1 MTDKIITLAAIRHYQ
16 RALSITVETEER
28 IEEEDMDRRIDAAIK
43 NNTRIDH
50 AAFLTDEQREAL
62 VAEALAKDPEYL
74 AVRAELARVLALGPD
89 DLNPLEWESKD
100 DPRMHAWL
108 RAVDLSRRLSTAMVD
123 SLTVGWP
130 EPTLR
135 PVEAAGREPEN

>member
-1 MTDKIITLAAIRHYQ
+1 
-16 RALSITVETEER
+16 
-28 IEEEDMDRRIDAAIK
+28 MDRRIDAAIK

-89 DLNPLEWESKD
+89 DLNPLDLTFDNEWESKD